1 MDVVQTFCMGSSPTM
16 MKHVDT
22 THTNDETCHVDLN
35 PQKHGM
41 KLWFTDVG
49 YPKIFASHPSCG
61 PKSLALYSRSTT
73 PMALQDAASP
83 SWLSILMGGIPA
95 IKTWVLCYW
104 FTLWKTNSLLWKI
117 TIFNGK
123 IHYKWPFSIAML
135 VYQRVLTLHIKE
147 ELNTWKIWWRHYRTT
162 ILEALFF
169 NVFGCY
175 TDGERPKCPSPSGWA
190 NPNMVANE
198 ANGQEII
205 LNICC

>member
-61 PKSLALYSRSTT
+61 PKSLAPYSRSTT

-135 VYQRVLTLHIKE
+135 VCLPEGIYDGFYTGPDPRRVLGGFFVTTQPCQWVPWVSTLGSCTRLGCDQFWE
-147 ELNTWKIWWRHYRTT
+147 RTT
-162 ILEALFF
+162 KQ
-169 NVFGCY
+169 V
-175 TDGERPKCPSPSGWA
+175 PKNLSINKS
-190 NPNMVANE
+190 
-198 ANGQEII
+198 
-205 LNICC
+205 